1 MTGVKV
7 VRNMRLIDRIKTLR
21 WIIYLLKVVGWL
33 AFSILAHF
41 DKLGD
46 FPYRHMFA
54 VTAFIIFLNTIGELL
69 NEIFD

>member
-1 MTGVKV
+1 M
-7 VRNMRLIDRIKTLR
+7 DRIKIPR
-21 WIIYLLKVVGWL
+21 WICLIKVVGWL

-41 DKLGD
+41 DKLGAN

-54 VTAFIIFLNTIGELL
+54 LTAYIIFLNAIGELL